1 MDGFEQVSIH
11 DMDWT
16 IPTAV
21 IFGNEH
27 LYVPSIT
34 QIIVSSLAEFIF
46 YSFDIGERKAELKE
60 TSNTL

>member
-1 MDGFEQVSIH
+1 MLLSEIYSLYLLRIVDGFEQVSIH

-34 QIIVSSLAEFIF
+34 Q
-46 YSFDIGERKAELKE
+46 R
-60 TSNTL
+60 

>member
-1 MDGFEQVSIH
+1 MKVQFVLIEIVDGFEQVSIH

-27 LYVPSIT
+27 LYVPFIT
-34 QIIVSSLAEFIF
+34 Q
-46 YSFDIGERKAELKE
+46 R
-60 TSNTL
+60 